1 MRYETVDAHQL
12 PNVVMNLGT
21 FLTFKKK
28 HVVNKFTITQ
38 MLHVW
43 NIYLRVHLGHIYG
56 INVGKYSSPM
66 GHLEHRNPKPLGGS
80 SPVELV
86 IPYDVKRPQS
96 CGNHPIWL
104 HLESPQIHHQ
114 NHQIKDAILPKF
126 TGFFCSFFN
135 ALRFQSSQ
143 AKQGLLYYIPL
154 NITKFKKKQ
163 GTIILHLFAF
173 LKKTSEILHHKYSSL
188 TPFATF
194 EKKNGARIPAW
205 RHLVLWPPYIGS

>member
-1 MRYETVDAHQL
+1 MRTVSFREGTSCDSSKLLESLILHYSHYVTLNAGGMRYETVDAHQL

-96 CGNHPIWL
+96 CGNHPI
-104 HLESPQIHHQ
+104 
-114 NHQIKDAILPKF
+114 
-126 TGFFCSFFN
+126 
-135 ALRFQSSQ
+135 
-143 AKQGLLYYIPL
+143 
-154 NITKFKKKQ
+154 
-163 GTIILHLFAF
+163 
-173 LKKTSEILHHKYSSL
+173 
-188 TPFATF
+188 
-194 EKKNGARIPAW
+194 
-205 RHLVLWPPYIGS
+205 